1 MSNII
6 KVLVVDDDNLVAMS
20 LKTILEADGGIDV
33 VGLGNDGKDAVRLYK
48 EFRPD
53 VLLMDIQM
61 KDMSGLEASELI
73 IGEDKEAKILLL
85 TTFSDNEYIVKALNI
100 GTKGYILKQDFES
113 IIPSVKA
120 VYNGQS
126 VFGGE
131 VVAKLPAI
139 YSESSDNGGGSESSG
154 NIQATEESGAGLGEY
169 DLTDKEIDVIK
180 LVAEGMNNKEIS
192 EELYLSEGTVR
203 NYISV
208 ILEKLQLRDRTQLA
222 IFYLKRGI

>member
-1 MSNII
+1 MSNEI

-20 LKTILEADGGIDV
+20 LKTILEADGGINV

>member
-1 MSNII
+1 MSNEI

>member
-1 MSNII
+1 M
-6 KVLVVDDDNLVAMS
+6 
-20 LKTILEADGGIDV
+20 
-33 VGLGNDGKDAVRLYK
+33 YK